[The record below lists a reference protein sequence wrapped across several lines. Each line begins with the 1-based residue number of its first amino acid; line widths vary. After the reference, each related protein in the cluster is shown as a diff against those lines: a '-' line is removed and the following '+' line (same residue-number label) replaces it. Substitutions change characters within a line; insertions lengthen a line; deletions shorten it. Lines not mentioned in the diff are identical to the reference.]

1 MAEIEYKTPE
11 DVREEKMRAKADKA
25 YTKSLRNTEEAPAK
39 DPRDAIR
46 GQRGYAKGGSAS
58 SRADGCCIKGKT
70 KGTMIMCGGGMTKG
84 K

>member
-11 DVREEKMRAKADKA
+11 DVREDKMRAKADRI

-39 DPRDAIR
+39 DPRDAVR

-58 SRADGCCIKGKT
+58 SRADGCCTKGKT
-70 KGTMIMCGGGMTKG
+70 RG
-84 K
+84 KIV